1 MAWFVCILES
11 PTSNTAGIKWREYVN
26 TVQAENSEVQTK
38 VLEKYFHL

>member
-1 MAWFVCILES
+1 MARLYPRIPPL
-11 PTSNTAGIKWREYVN
+11 NTVGIKWWEYVN

>member
-1 MAWFVCILES
+1 MARLYPRIPHFKY
-11 PTSNTAGIKWREYVN
+11 GREYVN